1 MNKIYFGDNLPI
13 LQGLES
19 ESVDLIYIDPPFN
32 TGRVQKRTTIKTVRS
47 ETGNRKGFQGKNYE
61 TIELGTK
68 SYEDSFENLV
78 NFLRPRLQE
87 AHRILKPHGS
97 LYFHIDYREVHYCK
111 ILLDEIFGRECF
123 LNEIIWAYDYG
134 GRAKSKWPP
143 KHDNILYYVKDP
155 ENYIFNA
162 DAIDREQYIA
172 PGLVGP
178 VKAERGKLPTDT
190 WWFSYVG
197 RKPTDTWWQTI
208 VPTNGKERVGYP
220 TQKPRKLLDR
230 IIKASSHPGMVV
242 LDFFA
247 GSGTVGE
254 SCLELGRE
262 FILMDN
268 NPEAVEI
275 MSQRFS
281 TAAIEW
287 FGYTPTKEIKYVQQK
302 MDDAAPEFDH
312 EYLMLAASI
321 THLQSELEKED
332 EWSKSPFAWV
342 RHLPESQQKIVGT
355 QLVAAWCADKGLIL
369 QTGQLLTVKG
379 YKVATSFSLFANGT
393 YSFQFTQKDFDY
405 LLCVGISPKQA
416 HGWLLKYDEILRYTE
431 RQQEGNYIIHIDP
444 ENPFMWCLG
453 GTLDQTFAILKNL
466 V

>member
-13 LQGLES
+13 LQALAS

-32 TGRVQKRTTIKTVRS
+32 TGHVQKRTTIKTVRS
-47 ETGNRKGFQGKNYE
+47 ETGSRKGFQGKNYE
-61 TIELGTK
+61 TVELGTK
-68 SYEDSFENLV
+68 AYDDSFDSLV
-78 NFLRPRLQE
+78 EFLRPRLLE
-87 AHRILKPHGS
+87 AHRVLKPHGS

-111 ILLDEIFGRECF
+111 VLLDEIFGRDSF

-143 KHDNILYYVKDP
+143 KHDNILYYVKNP

-178 VKAERGKLPTDT
+178 EKAERGKLPTDT

-197 RKPTDTWWQTI
+197 RKPTDIWWQTI

-230 IIKASSHPGMVV
+230 IIKASSHPGMTV

-254 SCLELGRE
+254 SCLALGRE

-268 NPEAVEI
+268 NPASLEVMA
-275 MSQRFS
+275 QRFS
-281 TAAIEW
+281 GANAIEW
-287 FGYTPTKEIKYVQQK
+287 TGFTPPPMTGNISLEMPDVASEFDEAYLALAAATAHLQDQLEQ
-302 MDDAAPEFDH
+302 DDA
-312 EYLMLAASI
+312 
-321 THLQSELEKED
+321 
-332 EWSKSPFAWV
+332 WSSSPFEWL
-342 RHLPESQQKIVGT
+342 RRLPAAQQADAGHQVI
-355 QLVAAWCADKGLIL
+355 AAWCKTQGLSIPPNGRKL
-369 QTGQLLTVKG
+369 
-379 YKVATSFSLFANGT
+379 ATSFALLTDDT
-393 YSFQFTQKDFDY
+393 YSFQHIPPTDFDQ
-405 LLCVGISPKQA
+405 LLCFGISPRQA
-416 HGWLLKYDEILRYTE
+416 HGWLLDSDQALRLVQPQPDGSFTLV
-431 RQQEGNYIIHIDP
+431 IPP
-444 ENPFMWCLG
+444 EWLNG
-453 GTLDQTFAILKNL
+453 ADDSLDQVCVALKK
-466 V
+466 